1 VGTIAPVVGFA
12 LVATVVLALVR
23 PLRPEL
29 AVLLGLVAG
38 ALVLLA
44 VIPRIAQIVSLLED
58 MARRGGVGADYLAAL
73 LKIVGIAYLTEFGVQ
88 VARDAGE
95 GALGSKVELAGK
107 ILILV
112 IAIPLVLA
120 VLDLILR
127 LIGQGAG

>member
-1 VGTIAPVVGFA
+1 MPSIVPIVGFA
-12 LVATVVLALVR
+12 LIATIVLALLR

-38 ALVLLA
+38 ALILLA
-44 VIPRIAQIVSLLED
+44 VIPRIAQIVGLLED

-73 LKIVGIAYLTEFGVQ
+73 LKIVGIAYLTEFGAQ
-88 VARDAGE
+88 AARDAGE
-95 GALGSKVELAGK
+95 GALASKVELAGK

-112 IAIPLVLA
+112 IAIPLVIA

>member
-1 VGTIAPVVGFA
+1 MPSIVPIVGFA
-12 LVATVVLALVR
+12 LVATIVLALLR

-38 ALVLLA
+38 ALILLA
-44 VIPRIAQIVSLLED
+44 VIPRIAQIVGLLES
-58 MARRGGVGADYLAAL
+58 MAQKGGVSADYLAAL
-73 LKIVGIAYLTEFGVQ
+73 LKIVGIAYLTEFGAQ
-88 VARDAGE
+88 AARDAGE

-112 IAIPLVLA
+112 IAIPLVVA

-127 LIGQGAG
+127 LVGQGAG

>member
-1 VGTIAPVVGFA
+1 MTSIVPIVGFA
-12 LVATVVLALVR
+12 LVATIVLTLVR

-29 AVLLGLVAG
+29 ALLLGLVAA
-38 ALVLLA
+38 ALILLA
-44 VIPRIAQIVSLLED
+44 VIPRIAQIVGLLED
-58 MARRGGVGADYLAAL
+58 MANKGGVSANYLTAL
-73 LKIVGIAYLTEFGVQ
+73 LKIVGIAYLTEFGAQ
-88 VARDAGE
+88 AARDAGE

-112 IAIPLVLA
+112 IAIPLVIA